1 MFKEKIVC
9 LWILSFFAFLSFFG
23 CAFTPA
29 KTQPEPGEPVAYF
42 PKMIVGDKWVKTSW
56 NRNKRTDTYHTE
68 VTEVNQDG
76 SFVILG
82 RAEKSG
88 YTWYEYW
95 NKEYQLEKI
104 VYPSTGK
111 TIIKKKPLRNSLDF
125 PLFVGKES
133 ETKYSSLSKR
143 GRFLEY
149 LDIYKV
155 LSYETVKTK
164 AGNFKAFKINRTNM
178 MIEFRQFYRSTEW
191 YCPELKCIIK
201 VKNPDFPPTEL
212 LGYKLEDAE
221 TKITSKTPT
230 AQPDSA
236 QKGAEIEQK
245 LEKLKNLRKNGLI
258 TQDEY
263 DKKKA
268 DILKTL

>member
-1 MFKEKIVC
+1 
-9 LWILSFFAFLSFFG
+9 
-23 CAFTPA
+23 
-29 KTQPEPGEPVAYF
+29 
-42 PKMIVGDKWVKTSW
+42 
-56 NRNKRTDTYHTE
+56 
-68 VTEVNQDG
+68 
-76 SFVILG
+76 
-82 RAEKSG
+82 
-88 YTWYEYW
+88 
-95 NKEYQLEKI
+95 
-104 VYPSTGK
+104 
-111 TIIKKKPLRNSLDF
+111 
-125 PLFVGKES
+125 
-133 ETKYSSLSKR
+133 
-143 GRFLEY
+143 
-149 LDIYKV
+149 
-155 LSYETVKTK
+155 
-164 AGNFKAFKINRTNM
+164 
-178 MIEFRQFYRSTEW
+178 
-191 YCPELKCIIK
+191 LKCIIK